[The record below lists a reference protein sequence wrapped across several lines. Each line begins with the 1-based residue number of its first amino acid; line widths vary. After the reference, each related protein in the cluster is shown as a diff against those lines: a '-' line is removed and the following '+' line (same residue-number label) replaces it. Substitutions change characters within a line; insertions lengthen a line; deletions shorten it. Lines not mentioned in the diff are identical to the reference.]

1 MIDLKTCRDVGAIV
15 VHVYYTPTAVGDS
28 LFVGINVGDSL
39 VDSVG
44 KNVGTLVG
52 DSLSVG

>member
-1 MIDLKTCRDVGAIV
+1 VGAIV